1 MRLVFNMKRPI
12 LKNKPLVEAIF
23 ELRWA
28 LKTQESGS
36 IVDPH
41 YRIVLGSLYSRI
53 RDEYPFH
60 EQLPSASIPDEMAPF
75 VVQHRF
81 RKEQESWPLVQ
92 LGPGIITLNATED
105 YSWDDF
111 SYRIDRL
118 IENFFESY
126 PDPNINLKV
135 NMLSLRYIDAIGFD
149 YSSEDLFCF
158 LQKNLKVNAEI
169 DSKLFEKC
177 SVDKNPIA
185 FDFRYAFPAKEE
197 DSQLN
202 FRVMRAKKNERDVL
216 LWDTQ
221 IVRISDEALSSV
233 VEIMKWVSE
242 AHSLA
247 EEWFFGLIEGDLIK
261 RFQ

>member
-202 FRVMRAKKNERDVL
+202 FRVMRAKKNGRDVL

-247 EEWFFGLIEGDLIK
+247 EEWFFGLIEGDLIR

>member
-1 MRLVFNMKRPI
+1 MVFIMKRPI

-23 ELRWA
+23 ELRWD
-28 LKTQESGS
+28 LKAQESGS
-36 IVDPH
+36 IIDPH
-41 YRIVLGSLYSRI
+41 YRIVLGSLYARI
-53 RDEYPFH
+53 RGEYPFH
-60 EQLPSASIPDEMAPF
+60 EQLPAASIPDEMVPF

-81 RKEQESWPLVQ
+81 RKGKACWPLVQ

-111 SYRIDRL
+111 RERISQL

-126 PDPNINLKV
+126 PEPSINLKA
-135 NMLSLRYIDAIGFD
+135 NMLSLRYIDAVGFD
-149 YSSEDLFCF
+149 YSSEDLFSF
-158 LQKNLKVNAEI
+158 LRTNLKVNAEI
-169 DSKLFEKC
+169 ENELFQKC

-185 FDFRYAFPAKEE
+185 FDFRYTFPTKRE

-202 FRVMRAKKNERDVL
+202 FRLMRAKKNERDVL
-216 LWDTQ
+216 LWETQ
-221 IVRISDEALSSV
+221 IIRISNDPLNSV
-233 VEIMKWVSE
+233 SYIMKWVSE

-247 EEWFFGLIEGDLIK
+247 GDWFFGLIEDNLLR